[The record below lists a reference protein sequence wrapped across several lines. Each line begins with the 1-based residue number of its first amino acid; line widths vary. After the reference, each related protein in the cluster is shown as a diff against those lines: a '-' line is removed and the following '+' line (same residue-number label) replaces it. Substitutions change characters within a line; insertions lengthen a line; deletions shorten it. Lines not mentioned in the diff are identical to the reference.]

1 MSAVL
6 ACSLRIG
13 VPHSHRE
20 TNGSCQGP
28 KVSLR
33 GSKTLESIVCV
44 ESVESVDGWLESI
57 VAGVVE
63 VDATVAASD
72 TVMKS

>member
-6 ACSLRIG
+6 ACSLRVG

-20 TNGSCQGP
+20 TNRSCQGP

-33 GSKTLESIVCV
+33 GSKTLEAFACV
-44 ESVESVDGWLESI
+44 ESIESVDGWLEP
-57 VAGVVE
+57 VVVGVVE